1 MLANYYAAMV
11 HDHWN
16 SGGVYCMA
24 SSKLWVFPLLAACV
38 CVRARALACACACAC
53 ACVVLTAGDFSF
65 LLSFKALMDFTV
77 KKTTHRLNKIS
88 CLSLR
93 IMFLLLF

>member
-1 MLANYYAAMV
+1 
-11 HDHWN
+11 
-16 SGGVYCMA
+16 MA

-38 CVRARALACACACAC
+38 RVRARALACACAC

-77 KKTTHRLNKIS
+77 KKPHTDLTRLVVS
-88 CLSLR
+88 V
-93 IMFLLLF
+93 